1 MILKKGGR
9 ERQIKEKKKNEGV
22 VLHRKVK
29 RNMKEVKES
38 EAWNREEAQTQPTLL
53 HPFCEHAP

>member
-1 MILKKGGR
+1 MFLFLFVLFLHLHDFKKGGAG
-9 ERQIKEKKKNEGV
+9 ETDQEKKKNEGV

-38 EAWNREEAQTQPTLL
+38 EA
-53 HPFCEHAP
+53 